1 MDKPV
6 CFGLAYAGEVAFCR
20 FLRINGGRLRMAR
33 MYSRDKGYSGSKRPN
48 RSSTPS
54 WIRYKPKEIEMLVVK
69 LGKEGYNSANIGL
82 ILRDSYG
89 IPDVKEATGKK
100 ITKILEEKKLLSEI
114 PEDLMNVIKKNIRV
128 RKHLEENN
136 TDMVAK
142 RGFQLAESRIKR
154 LAKYYKETGKLSK
167 EWKYDPEKV
176 RLLIE

>member
-1 MDKPV
+1 
-6 CFGLAYAGEVAFCR
+6 
-20 FLRINGGRLRMAR
+20 MAR

-48 RSSTPS
+48 RGSAPS

-69 LGKEGYNSANIGL
+69 LGKEGYNPANIGL

-89 IPDVKEATGKK
+89 IPDVKEVTGKK

-114 PEDLMNVIKKNIRV
+114 PEDLMNVIKRNIKI

-136 TDMVAK
+136 KDLVAK

-154 LAKYYKETGKLSK
+154 LVKYYKETGKLSK
-167 EWKYDPEKV
+167 DWKYDPEKV